1 MRKAM
6 LIDTTRCIGCRGCQV
21 ACKSWNDLRAQR
33 TGFSE
38 TGTNPT
44 RLDATTF
51 TRVLFSEVA
60 AGDGL
65 RWAFVKRQ
73 CMHCEEPACAA
84 ACPVGA
90 LLKLESGPVVYRDD
104 RCIGCRYCM
113 LACPF
118 QVPKFEWAA
127 RVPYIRKCTFCADR
141 QALGKPP
148 ACAATCPTGALL
160 FGDRAA
166 LVAEGH
172 RRIQTRPGRYHPEL
186 YGERTGGGTS
196 MLYLTAFSLEQLGVV
211 AAGFRTD
218 LGDVPGGRRGEAWMS
233 GVPWV
238 AATVASLSL
247 GLYRLNRRRA
257 EVEEREGRGA
267 KEIEP

>member
-21 ACKSWNDLRAQR
+21 ACKSWNELGAQR
-33 TGFSE
+33 SAFSE
-38 TGTNPT
+38 TGTNPR
-44 RLDATTF
+44 RLDANNF
-51 TRVLFSEVA
+51 TRVLFREVRA
-60 AGDGL
+60 DDGL
-65 RWAFVKRQ
+65 RFSFVKRQ

-90 LLKLESGPVVYRDD
+90 LVKLATGPVVYRDD

-118 QVPKFEWAA
+118 EVPKFQWDA
-127 RVPYIRKCTFCADR
+127 RVPYVRKCTFCADR
-141 QALGKPP
+141 QTLGKPP

-160 FGDRAA
+160 FGDRDA
-166 LVAEGH
+166 LVAEAH
-172 RRIQTRPGRYHPEL
+172 RRIDEHPGRYHREV

-196 MLYLTAFSLEQLGVV
+196 MLYLTAVSFEQLGLVS
-211 AAGFRTD
+211 AGFRQD
-218 LGDVPGGRRGEAWMS
+218 LGDVPVARRSEAWMS

-238 AATVASLSL
+238 AASVAGLSL
-247 GLYRLNRRRA
+247 GLYHLNRRRA
-257 EVEEREGRGA
+257 EVQAREG
-267 KEIEP
+267 KEG